1 MKVLLCQLNPVV
13 GDVEGNL
20 GLLRQAFEGAAG
32 RPDLVVFPELFLTG
46 YPPRDLLEYP
56 SFIDKVERALAE
68 AATITARFPQTGLL
82 VGAPVR
88 TGKKTGRGLYNA
100 AILFCNGR
108 EVFRQAK
115 SLLPNYDVFDEIRYF
130 DPAPQVSTVDFRGE
144 RLGISVCEDAW
155 NAPEMWGRHLYDFDP
170 MAEAARQGATLLV
183 NVSASPFTVGKDE
196 ARRQL
201 VSGHA
206 RRHGLPFI
214 FVNQVG
220 ANDELVFDGRS
231 LAFDRQGEPLAVLG
245 QFTGEQRMVDTA
257 TAGDPA
263 RYQPAERIAS
273 VHGGLVLGIHD
284 YIGKCGFKQVVLG
297 LSGGIDSAVTCAL
310 AVAAL
315 GPENVMGVTMPSEFS
330 SRGSVDDSV
339 ALARNLGVELR
350 QVSIGEVYH
359 SYLSLLEPEFK
370 GMKPDITEENIQAR
384 VRGNVLMAFSSKQG
398 RMVLTTGNKSELA
411 VGYCTLYGDMS
422 GGLCVLADVPKT
434 MVYELAH
441 YINREREIIPTAT
454 IAKPPS
460 AELRPNQ
467 TDQDTLPPYDV
478 LDSIVDRYVEDA
490 QSADVIVQAGFDRK
504 MVEWVIRA
512 VNRTEYKR
520 RQAAPGI
527 KVTSKAFGMG
537 RRMPVAGRY

>member
-1 MKVLLCQLNPVV
+1 MKTLLCQLNPVV
-13 GDVEGNL
+13 GDIEGNL
-20 GLLRQAFEGAAG
+20 ALVRRAFEDAG
-32 RPDLVVFPELFLTG
+32 GKPDLAVFPELFLTG

-56 SFIDKVERALAE
+56 SFIDRVEEALAG
-68 AATITARFPQTGLL
+68 AAAITARFPGTGLL

-88 TGKKTGRGLYNA
+88 TGKKTGHGLYNA
-100 AILFCNGR
+100 AILFCDGR

-130 DPAPQVSTVDFRGE
+130 DPAPQVGTVDFKGD

-170 MAEAARQGATLLV
+170 IAEAARRKATLLV
-183 NVSASPFTVGKDE
+183 NISASPFTVGKDE
-196 ARRQL
+196 ARREL

-206 RRHGLPFI
+206 RRHRLPFI
-214 FVNQVG
+214 FVNQIG
-220 ANDELVFDGRS
+220 ANDELVFDGSS
-231 LAFDRQGEPLAVLG
+231 LAFDKRGEPLAALG
-245 QFTGEQRMVDTA
+245 SFVEEERLVDTA
-257 TAGDPA
+257 SIGSPA
-263 RYQPAERIAS
+263 NYQAVERIAS
-273 VHGGLVLGIHD
+273 VHGALVLGIRD
-284 YIGKCGFKQVVLG
+284 YIGKCGFRQVVLG

-315 GPENVMGVTMPSEFS
+315 GPQNVMGVTMPSEFS
-330 SRGSVDDSV
+330 SLGSVNDSV
-339 ALARNLGVELR
+339 ALARNLGIELR
-350 QVSIGEVYH
+350 QVPISDVYH
-359 SYLSLLEPEFK
+359 AYLGLLEPEF
-370 GMKPDITEENIQAR
+370 GGLEPDITEENIQAR
-384 VRGNVLMAFSSKQG
+384 VRGNVLMAFSNKLG

-434 MVYELAH
+434 MVYQLAC
-441 YINREREIIPTAT
+441 YINREKEFIPQTT
-454 IAKPPS
+454 IAKPAS

-467 TDQDTLPPYDV
+467 TDQDTLPSYDI
-478 LDSIVDRYVEDA
+478 LDAIVDRYVEDA
-490 QSADVIVQAGFDRK
+490 QSTEDIVRAGFDRRT
-504 MVEWVIRA
+504 VEWVIRA
-512 VNRTEYKR
+512 VNRTEFKR